1 MKENPAETDPPAHSS
16 SASWTIDLPAEHLPA
31 ARRWLLL
38 GLVALAGAGL
48 FAVLLVLARTPGADQ
63 WLPGI
68 DLFRVAL
75 VAHVDLSVLVW
86 FLAFG
91 GFLWTLRDGPRSPWG
106 KRAFALAAAGTAFVV
121 VTPFTGSGV
130 PVLSNYVPVLTSPLF
145 FAGLGMFALGVA
157 MRAFMC
163 LQGGL
168 EAAHRNPVSA
178 GLLLAAAAALLAAFT
193 LLRTAGKMPV
203 LVNPEIRYEV
213 LFWPVGHVLQFVYA
227 ALAMV
232 AWIWIA
238 AGTGLRP
245 FGGPRLATM
254 LLISGVLP
262 LFGVPVIEMM
272 NVAGSGEQ
280 RYHYT
285 LLMRWGG
292 LWPTVPIGL
301 MVLLGILIG
310 PRAALPERSARS
322 ALYASLLL
330 FAVGGGIGWLIA
342 GLNTVIPAHYHGS
355 IVGVTLALMGLTYL
369 LLPALGYRPADGRLA
384 RAQPWVYAGGQLLHI
399 AGLSWSGYLGVQ
411 RKTAGAAQALDSA
424 EKTMAMG
431 LSGLGGLLAIIGGLL
446 FLVVCWQSMRKEP

>member
-1 MKENPAETDPPAHSS
+1 M
-16 SASWTIDLPAEHLPA
+16 
-31 ARRWLLL
+31 
-38 GLVALAGAGL
+38 
-48 FAVLLVLARTPGADQ
+48 LLVLARTPGADG

-86 FLAFG
+86 FLAFA
-91 GFLWTLRDGPRSPWG
+91 GFLWTLRDGPREPWG

-121 VTPFTGSGV
+121 VTPFTGTGM

-145 FAGLGMFALGVA
+145 MAGLGLFAVGVA

-168 EAAHRNPVSA
+168 EVAHRSPVSA
-178 GLLLAAAAALLAAFT
+178 GLLLAAAATLLAALTFV
-193 LLRTAGKMPV
+193 RTGSKMPV
-203 LVNPEIRYEV
+203 LSNPELRYEV
-213 LFWPVGHVLQFVYA
+213 LFWPAGHVLQFAYA

-232 AWIWIA
+232 AWVWLS

-254 LLISGVLP
+254 LLLSGVLP
-262 LFGVPVIEMM
+262 LFAVPVIELM
-272 NVAGSGEQ
+272 NVAGSAEQ
-280 RYHYT
+280 RYQYT
-285 LLMRWGG
+285 LLMQWGG
-292 LWPTVPIGL
+292 LWPAVPVGL
-301 MVLLGILIG
+301 MVLLGIVTG
-310 PRAALPERSARS
+310 PRAAGGDRAPRA

-330 FAVGGGIGWLIA
+330 FAVGGGIGWMIA

-369 LLPALGYRPADGRLA
+369 LLPTLGYRPADGRLA
-384 RAQPWVYAGGQLLHI
+384 RWQPWVYAVGQLLHV

-411 RKTAGAAQALDSA
+411 RKTAGAAQALDSS
-424 EKTMAMG
+424 EKMAAMG

-446 FLVVCWQSMRKEP
+446 FLVVCWRSMRPAR